1 MAKKVEKNGLNIR
14 EWVRERILFLAVGIF
29 VVGGTGYIAAGKVLD
44 NQNIWLISLE
54 LASESIASASHF
66 EQVLYAM
73 DRCCLASLRV
83 HLDRGAG
90 QYFRVLGSFRVI
102 VPQQQK

>member
-44 NQNIWLISLE
+44 SQNIWLHPGREFALLISL
-54 LASESIASASHF
+54 SF
-66 EQVLYAM
+66 
-73 DRCCLASLRV
+73 
-83 HLDRGAG
+83 LDIDLSKLFFFILSN
-90 QYFRVLGSFRVI
+90 YFNTFIDLLSKFF
-102 VPQQQK
+102 